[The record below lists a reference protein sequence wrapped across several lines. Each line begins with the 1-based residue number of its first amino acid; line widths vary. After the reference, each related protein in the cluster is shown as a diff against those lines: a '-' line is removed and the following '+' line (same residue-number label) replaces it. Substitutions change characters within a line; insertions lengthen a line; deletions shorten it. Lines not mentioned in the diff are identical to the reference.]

1 MIKLQE
7 YLVSVAIFPE
17 AKKGENDGQKIINCP
32 CPSDAGEKVSKEPL
46 KAIVKD
52 RGVKTLPAPANTGE
66 ALTAL
71 SECSSSPW
79 ALFPF
84 PAQIAGLMP

>member
-1 MIKLQE
+1 MIQLQE

-17 AKKGENDGQKIINCP
+17 AKKGENDGQKSINWP
-32 CPSDAGEKVSKEPL
+32 CSSDAGEKVSKEPL
-46 KAIVKD
+46 TAIMKD
-52 RGVKTLPAPANTGE
+52 RGVKTLPAPGNTGV

-71 SECSSSPW
+71 LECSSSPW

-84 PAQIAGLMP
+84 PAQMLD